1 MACFLTTCFLL
12 IAGCSSM
19 TDNTKPS
26 RTESSTTD
34 NTNLFIK
41 IDIEKNGVPLDFLS
55 SIASK
60 DVINISQALQEK
72 QENGSLSS
80 PTMFKFSGNNIKRL
94 SAGNYSIDYKV
105 GLQVPISVS
114 APQAQG
120 KDSTPHQVYQSV
132 QYVDTGTTSSINV
145 ELNQPVYIFGS
156 KTYKIKM
163 TVNTKN

>member
-1 MACFLTTCFLL
+1 MKRMVIMACFLTTCFLL

-94 SAGNYSIDYKV
+94 SAGNYSRDYKV

-120 KDSTPHQVYQSV
+120 RDVYGAVINKRLGLCSAGARKRFYSTPSLSI
-132 QYVDTGTTSSINV
+132 SSIC
-145 ELNQPVYIFGS
+145 
-156 KTYKIKM
+156 
-163 TVNTKN
+163 